1 MQKVTIHDLFEIT
14 DDGIIIFSPV
24 YDEQKKVINFRY
36 EQINET
42 ALQLINRNRQ
52 DLQGKRLLEAFPD
65 LEGSQLF
72 KQYVKVLET
81 GEPYRTEFQYQNH
94 GINAW
99 FRNIV
104 YRINQQLLVR
114 FSDVSEYKQVLLESA
129 RNEGLYRALI
139 KGLPD
144 IDVLLVDRNFEV
156 RISKGIPL
164 RAYGYTDSVQ
174 RNTSLTNILDEDIA
188 RTITRICRR
197 SFRGQ
202 TIKEEISQDDTIYRL
217 SFVPT
222 YDYDGTAF
230 GCLIVTEDIGVF
242 SLTEDQLRNKLYA
255 LESAKES
262 LEQFAYVAS
271 HDLQEPL
278 RKIRAFGD
286 RIKTRSADKLDE
298 RGQDYFN
305 RMQSAAQ
312 RMQTLIDDLLKYS
325 RVGRIQ
331 NTFEAVDLNE
341 LLETVISDLETIIS
355 DSDATVEVAP
365 LPTIE
370 GETTQLRQLF
380 QNLLSNAIKFKKEGV
395 PPKISI
401 KSRPLS
407 PDEVDLPNSVSD
419 PYEITVT
426 DNGIGF
432 DEKYLD
438 RIFNIF
444 QRLHGRNHYPG
455 TGIGLAICRKIAEN
469 HQGDIY
475 ATSSEGKGA
484 TFYVILPKNQP
495 LPV

>member
-1 MQKVTIHDLFEIT
+1 MQEVTIHDLFEIT
-14 DDGIIIFSPV
+14 DDGIVIFSPV
-24 YDEQKKVINFRY
+24 YNEQKKVINFRY

-42 ALQLINRNRQ
+42 ALRLINKQRQ
-52 DLQGKRLLEAFPD
+52 DLQNKQLLDVFPD
-65 LEGSQLF
+65 LKGSNLF
-72 KQYVKVLET
+72 EQYVRVIET
-81 GEPYRTEFQYQNH
+81 GNPYRTEFQYQQQ
-94 GINAW
+94 GLNAW
-99 FRNIV
+99 FKNIV

-114 FSDVSEYKQVLLESA
+114 FSDVSEYKQIMQESSQ
-129 RNEGLYRALI
+129 NEGLYRALI

-144 IDVLLVDRNFEV
+144 IDILLVDRNLQV
-156 RISKGIPL
+156 RISKGAPL
-164 RAYGYTDSVQ
+164 RAYGVTSRVERDTLFTD
-174 RNTSLTNILDEDIA
+174 LLDEDSA
-188 RTITRICRR
+188 RTVTRTCRKTL
-197 SFRGQ
+197 RGK
-202 TIKEEISQDDTIYRL
+202 TIREELSKGDTIYRL
-217 SFVPT
+217 SFVPV

-230 GCLIVTEDIGVF
+230 GCLMVTEDIGVF
-242 SLTEDQLRNKLYA
+242 SLSEDELRNKLYA

-286 RIKTRSADKLDE
+286 RIKTRYADKLDE
-298 RGQDYFN
+298 TGQDYFN

-331 NTFEAVDLNE
+331 NAFEPVDLNE
-341 LLETVISDLETIIS
+341 LIETVVSDLETTVA
-355 DSDATVEVAP
+355 DSGATVEFDS
-365 LPTIE
+365 LPTVE
-370 GETTQLRQLF
+370 GEATQLRQLF

-407 PDEVDLPNSVSD
+407 PEEVDLLNSVSD
-419 PYEITVT
+419 SYEITVT

-444 QRLHGRNHYPG
+444 QRLHGRNQYPG

-475 ATSSEGKGA
+475 ASSQEGKGA

>member
-1 MQKVTIHDLFEIT
+1 MQEVTIHDLFEIT
-14 DDGIIIFSPV
+14 DDGIIVFSPV
-24 YDEQKKVINFRY
+24 YNEEDKIIDFRY

-42 ALQLINRNRQ
+42 ALRLINRQRQ
-52 DLQGKRLLEAFPD
+52 DLQDKHLLDVFPD
-65 LEGSQLF
+65 LKGSDLF
-72 KQYVKVLET
+72 NQYVRVIESGT
-81 GEPYRTEFQYQNH
+81 PYRTEFQYQNH
-94 GINAW
+94 GLNAW

-104 YRINQQLLVR
+104 HRIDQQLLIH
-114 FSDVSEYKQVLLESA
+114 FSDVSEYKQLLQESSQ
-129 RNEGLYRALI
+129 NEGLYRALI

-144 IDVLLVDRNFEV
+144 TDVLLVDRNFKV
-156 RISKGIPL
+156 RISKGTPL
-164 RAYGYTDSVQ
+164 RAYGHAAGLQ
-174 RNTSLTNILDEDIA
+174 RNTHLNKLLDEDTA
-188 RTITRICRR
+188 RKITRICRQ
-197 SFRGQ
+197 SFRGK
-202 TIKEEISQDDTIYRL
+202 TIREEVSFDDTIYRL

-222 YDYDGTAF
+222 YDYDRTVF
-230 GCLIVTEDIGVF
+230 GCLIVAEDIGVF
-242 SLTEDQLRNKLYA
+242 SLTEDELRNKLYA

-286 RIKTRSADKLDE
+286 RIKTRYADKLDE
-298 RGQDYFN
+298 TGQDYFN

-325 RVGRIQ
+325 RVGRVQ
-331 NTFEAVDLNE
+331 NAFEPIDLNE
-341 LLETVISDLETIIS
+341 LIETVISDLETTIT
-355 DSDATVEVAP
+355 DSGATVEVDT

-380 QNLLSNAIKFKKEGV
+380 QNLLTNAIKFKQEDV

-401 KSRPLS
+401 KSRSLKP
-407 PDEVDLPNSVSD
+407 EEIDLPNPVTD

-444 QRLHGRNHYPG
+444 QRLHGRNQYPG
-455 TGIGLAICRKIAEN
+455 TGIGLAICRKIVEN

-475 ATSSEGKGA
+475 ATSQEGKGA

>member
-1 MQKVTIHDLFEIT
+1 MQEVTIHDLFEIT

-24 YDEQKKVINFRY
+24 YDDQKEIINFRH
-36 EQINET
+36 EQVNET
-42 ALQLINRNRQ
+42 ALRLLNRQRQ
-52 DLQGKRLLEAFPD
+52 DLQGKHLLEVFPD
-65 LEGSQLF
+65 LEDSDLF
-72 KQYVKVLET
+72 NQYVRVIET
-81 GEPYRTEFQYQNH
+81 GNTYRTEFQYQNQ
-94 GINAW
+94 GLNTW
-99 FRNIV
+99 FKNIV

-114 FSDVSEYKQVLLESA
+114 FSDISEYRQLLQESSQ
-129 RNEGLYRALI
+129 NEGLYQALV

-144 IDVLLVDRNFEV
+144 TDVLLIDRQFNI
-156 RISKGIPL
+156 RISKGAPL
-164 RAYGYTDSVQ
+164 RAYGYTSTVERDTQ
-174 RNTSLTNILDEDIA
+174 LTNVLDEDA
-188 RTITRICRR
+188 TRTVTRICRQC
-197 SFRGQ
+197 FRGK
-202 TIKEEISQDDTIYRL
+202 TIREEVSVDGTIYRL

-242 SLTEDQLRNKLYA
+242 SLTEDELRNKLYA
-255 LESAKES
+255 LESAQES

-278 RKIRAFGD
+278 RKIQAFGG
-286 RIKTRSADKLDE
+286 RIKTRYADKFDDT
-298 RGQDYFN
+298 GQDYFN
-305 RMQSAAQ
+305 RMQSAAK

-331 NTFEAVDLNE
+331 NAFEPIDLNQ
-341 LLETVISDLETIIS
+341 LLQEVISDLETTIDES
-355 DSDATVEVAP
+355 GATVEVDD

-370 GETTQLRQLF
+370 GEITQLRQLF
-380 QNLLSNAIKFKKEGV
+380 QNRLSNAIKFKREGI
-395 PPKISI
+395 PPRISI
-401 KSRPLS
+401 KSRRLKPE
-407 PDEVDLPNSVSD
+407 EVDSPNSVSE
-419 PYEITVT
+419 PYEITVA

-438 RIFNIF
+438 HIFNIF
-444 QRLHGRNHYPG
+444 QRLHGRNQYPG

-475 ATSSEGKGA
+475 ATSEEEKGT